1 MAFFTLNRSGGIT
14 GISRV
19 LLLIFVIALVD
30 WRVNANVPL
39 GLLYLL
45 PMALAGASLT
55 RLQVTLLAA
64 LCTALAEQF
73 DGLAW
78 VAPTALP
85 RDILYFAAFCGIGL
99 FVHEAQ
105 ESRRKSTLHL
115 RDIEKEVKA
124 KREAEEQ
131 LDILI
136 QSSPIAIFTADAD
149 GSILTANDAAHRLL
163 LVERGKLQ
171 GQKISCYLP
180 SLANVPPLRN
190 GQLSFRTVMQC
201 RGQRRDGESFIAEV
215 WFSTY
220 LTSAGPRLAAMVV
233 DTSQDLRDREEAN
246 LDQLLAGSRILAG
259 AVSHEMRNV
268 CGAIAI
274 VHANLVRAGSFEKNK
289 DFEALGTLVLALE
302 RIASLDLRETRE
314 QPTLLDLTSFFE
326 ELKIVVSP
334 GLREKDIEEC
344 WASTAHLPM
353 VWADRQSLLQVF
365 LNLIRNSE
373 SAMAAQTTR
382 RLCITF
388 SVEPEHVFI
397 TVSDTG
403 PGIESPELL
412 FKPFQQRSRHFGLGL
427 YLSKALIRS
436 FRGDLHHQP
445 TGEGASF
452 VVELVRPAEAVND
465 LH

>member
-1 MAFFTLNRSGGIT
+1 MAFFTLNRSGIA

-19 LLLIFVIALVD
+19 LLLIFIIALAD
-30 WRVNANVPL
+30 WRVSANVPL

-55 RLQVTLLAA
+55 RVQVTVLAGV
-64 LCTALAEQF
+64 CTALAEQF
-73 DGLAW
+73 DGFEW
-78 VAPTALP
+78 VTPTALP
-85 RDILYFAAFCGIGL
+85 RDILYFSAFWGIGL

-105 ESRRKSTLHL
+105 ASRRKSALHL
-115 RDIEKEVKA
+115 QEIEREVQA
-124 KREAEEQ
+124 RREAEEQ

-149 GSILTANDAAHRLL
+149 GSILIANDAAHRLL
-163 LVERGKLQ
+163 LVERDKLR
-171 GQKISCYLP
+171 GERISRYLP

-201 RGQRRDGESFIAEV
+201 RGQRQDGEAFIAEV

-220 LTSAGPRLAAMVV
+220 QTSAGPRLAAMVV

-259 AVSHEMRNV
+259 AVSHEVRNV

-274 VHANLVRAGSFEKNK
+274 VHANLVRTGSFEKNK

-302 RIASLDLRETRE
+302 RIASLDLRETTE
-314 QPTLLDLTSFFE
+314 QPTRLDLHSFFE

-334 GLREKDIEEC
+334 GLREKNIEEC
-344 WASTAHLPM
+344 WASTVDLPT

-373 SAMAAQTTR
+373 SAMAAQATR

-388 SVEPEHVFI
+388 SVEPEYVSI
-397 TVSDTG
+397 TVADTG
-403 PGIESPELL
+403 SGIENPELL
-412 FKPFQQRSRHFGLGL
+412 FKPFQQKSRHFGLGL
-427 YLSKALIRS
+427 YLSRALMRS
-436 FRGDLHHQP
+436 FRGDLRYQP
-445 TGEGASF
+445 TGEGATF
-452 VVELVRPAEAVND
+452 IVELVRAEEAVNAPN
-465 LH
+465 